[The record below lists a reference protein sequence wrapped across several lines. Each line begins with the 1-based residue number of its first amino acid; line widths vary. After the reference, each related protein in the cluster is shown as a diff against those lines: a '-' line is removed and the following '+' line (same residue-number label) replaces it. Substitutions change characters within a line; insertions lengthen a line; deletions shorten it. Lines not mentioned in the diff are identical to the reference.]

1 MTSRDEGPRPGL
13 HGPLATPEATANEPA
28 PFPKTTTALP
38 NETAFADWRDRLTA
52 NLSRRS
58 DGRWEPL
65 TWTHAGEP

>member
-1 MTSRDEGPRPGL
+1 MTNRDEGPRSEL
-13 HGPLATPEATANEPA
+13 HGPLATPAATANEPA
-28 PFPKTTTALP
+28 PFPQTTNELP

-65 TWTHAGEP
+65 TWTHAAEP